1 MTEKEFITLQTQK
14 IWETLLNFPDDFIKG
29 KNFKEI
35 SLPNETLVLGEEF
48 FGTIEITTIYGKSV
62 YQAATFTEA
71 KFILYANKKKPEKL
85 LIPESSEDLKSS
97 VTEYEHYL
105 DALIKNIEYDYK
117 KTFIITKNSINTVN
131 QIFKLLNLKRY

>member
-85 LIPESSEDLKSS
+85 LIPESPEDLKSS